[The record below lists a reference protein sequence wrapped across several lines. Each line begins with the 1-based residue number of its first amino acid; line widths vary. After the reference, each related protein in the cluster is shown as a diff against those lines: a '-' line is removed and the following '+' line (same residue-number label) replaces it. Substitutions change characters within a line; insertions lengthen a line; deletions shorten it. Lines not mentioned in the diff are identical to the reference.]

1 MSCNRRPM
9 LLRRRDLS
17 CRESKITTLLN
28 TEDDEA
34 DTNDSHAIDVDRNYR
49 MSVDFYNAVI
59 KP

>member
-1 MSCNRRPM
+1 M